1 MKDNGHNKNI
11 LWEYNSNKIKYK
23 YTKREHIIIMKPS
36 TNETPSQTYKMTEL
50 GVLPEEWKVVPLDN
64 KYIEFQNG
72 LWKGK
77 KEPYIKVRV
86 LRNTNFKNDGTI
98 DFEDVAELDVEQRNF
113 KNREIIKD
121 DIILERSGGGPT
133 QPVGRVVF
141 FEREDQFMYSFSNFT
156 SRIRISDKLII
167 FPKFLF
173 YFLLDFYNQGK
184 TNDIQNRT
192 TGIRNLDF
200 SRYKQIPIPLPPLPE
215 QQKIAAVLSAVQEA
229 KEKTEAVIA
238 AAKALKKSMMKH
250 LFTYG
255 PVSPEETE
263 TVPLKETEIGPMPKD
278 WEVVR
283 LGDVVIK
290 NKGIQRGPWGG
301 SIKKE
306 IFVSVGYAVYEQG
319 NVISGNITDFRYF
332 IDKDKF
338 EELKNFEVK
347 AGDILITAA
356 GTLGKL
362 VILPNKI
369 HEGVINQALIRIRID
384 EQIINKIYFRYLFNL
399 IVEQG
404 IIDSYSH
411 GATLKNLSSIR
422 VLRNIRI
429 PLPPLPTQQKIAS
442 ILSAIDAKIEAE
454 ENKKKALEELFKSL
468 LHNLMTAKIRVN
480 HLGVTL

>member
-1 MKDNGHNKNI
+1 MNTLTND
-11 LWEYNSNKIKYK
+11 
-23 YTKREHIIIMKPS
+23 IIP
-36 TNETPSQTYKMTEL
+36 QGYKMTEL
-50 GVLPEEWKVVPLDN
+50 GALPEEWEVMPLDN

-86 LRNTNFKNDGTI
+86 LRNTNFNNDGTI
-98 DFEDVAELDVEQRNF
+98 DFEDVAELNVEQRNF

-141 FEREDQFMYSFSNFT
+141 FEREDQFTYSFSNFT
-156 SRIRISDKLII
+156 SRIRINDNLII

-200 SRYKQIPIPLPPLPE
+200 SRYKQIPIPLPPLLE

-255 PVSPEETE
+255 PVSPQEAEN
-263 TVPLKETEIGPMPKD
+263 VPLKETEIGPVPED

-283 LGDVVIK
+283 LGDTFEFSKKPRNLKIK
-290 NKGIQRGPWGG
+290 NDDFVPFIPMEMISETNK
-301 SIKKE
+301 SIKSWEEKRYSE
-306 IFVSVGYAVYEQG
+306 ISSGSFVFRKDIIIAKITPSFENGKQAILDNLPTDFGYATTEIWALHPAK
-319 NVISGNITDFRYF
+319 NKKSITYYLHYY
-332 IDKDKF
+332 
-338 EELKNFEVK
+338 LK
-347 AGDILITAA
+347 I
-356 GTLGKL
+356 
-362 VILPNKI
+362 
-369 HEGVINQALIRIRID
+369 
-384 EQIINKIYFRYLFNL
+384 
-399 IVEQG
+399 
-404 IIDSYSH
+404 
-411 GATLKNLSSIR
+411 SSIR
-422 VLRNIRI
+422 KILAGKMEGSTGRQRLPKHVLENLPM
-429 PLPPLPTQQKIAS
+429 PLPPLPIQQKIAS
-442 ILSAIDAKIEAE
+442 ILSAIDEKIEAE
-454 ENKKKALEELFKSL
+454 ENKKKALEDLFKSL

-480 HLGVTL
+480 QLEISS

>member
-1 MKDNGHNKNI
+1 
-11 LWEYNSNKIKYK
+11 
-23 YTKREHIIIMKPS
+23 MKPS
-36 TNETPSQTYKMTEL
+36 TNNTPPQGYKMTEL
-50 GVLPEEWKVVPLDN
+50 GALPEEWEVVPLDN

-86 LRNTNFKNDGTI
+86 LRNTNFNNDGTI

-229 KEKTEAVIA
+229 KEKTEAVIKA
-238 AAKALKKSMMKH
+238 TKALKKSMMKH

-255 PVSPEETE
+255 PVSPEEVE
-263 TVPLKETEIGPMPKD
+263 NIQLKETEIGPVPED
-278 WEVVR
+278 WEVVK
-283 LGDVVIK
+283 LGEVAESFIGGGTPPTDIK
-290 NKGIQRGPWGG
+290 EYWNGTVHWTTSKKINDLYLLNGEKKITEKGLKESSTHLIPKDNLIIGTRVGVGKVAINKID
-301 SIKKE
+301 I
-306 IFVSVGYAVYEQG
+306 A
-319 NVISGNITDFRYF
+319 ISQDLTGVF
-332 IDKDKF
+332 IDKKKYSLEYLAYQISTDQIQKYF
-338 EELKNFEVK
+338 KDCTRGTTIKGIPRDDLKR
-347 AGDILITAA
+347 
-356 GTLGKL
+356 
-362 VILPNKI
+362 LP
-369 HEGVINQALIRIRID
+369 L
-384 EQIINKIYFRYLFNL
+384 QI
-399 IVEQG
+399 
-404 IIDSYSH
+404 
-411 GATLKNLSSIR
+411 
-422 VLRNIRI
+422 
-429 PLPPLPTQQKIAS
+429 PPLPIQQKIAS

-480 HLGVTL
+480 NLKLNEKDI